1 MLTIFIIILD
11 EKEKYVP
18 LSIEGPMAAH
28 GNVLSGLPF
37 LGKALFA
44 AGYRSVVAEHQIL
57 CRVGLSLFVLRITR
71 IAGFPNEATGRLK
84 SSKHGLT
91 KDSSPANAGQLS
103 PNQRS

>member
-44 AGYRSVVAEHQIL
+44 AGYR
-57 CRVGLSLFVLRITR
+57 
-71 IAGFPNEATGRLK
+71 
-84 SSKHGLT
+84 
-91 KDSSPANAGQLS
+91 
-103 PNQRS
+103 